1 MSGMG
6 KRGVRSQKGQAE
18 SDWGEPKTAKTSVVL
33 TETGR
38 DLLKER
44 TNRLGISISELLE
57 RWARG
62 VEVDQGD
69 FTSVEQTVSV
79 NVIVRSLSRLSKP
92 QLIRVFWAIVTL
104 LFGKP
109 EPDPELMTIE
119 EAIRSA
125 SPNELGQKAGI
136 PPERVSEIQKGGDI
150 YHDELVKLARVF
162 DMKPSELKNLVTNRV
177 TNGCNS

>member
-62 VEVDQGD
+62 VEVDQED
-69 FTSVEQTVSV
+69 FTGTDQTVSV

-92 QLIRVFWAIVTL
+92 QLIRVFWAVATL

-119 EAIRSA
+119 EEIRSA
-125 SPNELGQKAGI
+125 SPDELGQKAGI
-136 PPERVSEIQKGGDI
+136 PPE
-150 YHDELVKLARVF
+150 
-162 DMKPSELKNLVTNRV
+162 
-177 TNGCNS
+177 